1 MSNIISRYKAIL
13 PVSLFA
19 LSAQGVMAQDA
30 TEADTINVAFRKA
43 DARDVITPVSTV
55 KVKNLLEKNYNTYS
69 LDNMQA
75 LAAGYNGSLWNQGD
89 ALVLIDG
96 VPRDAN
102 NVLPTEIED
111 ITFSRVLLPL
121 FSMVAVLQRVLSSS
135 QQSVVRLN
143 R

>member
-55 KVKNLLEKNYNTYS
+55 KV
-69 LDNMQA
+69 
-75 LAAGYNGSLWNQGD
+75 
-89 ALVLIDG
+89 
-96 VPRDAN
+96 
-102 NVLPTEIED
+102 
-111 ITFSRVLLPL
+111 
-121 FSMVAVLQRVLSSS
+121 
-135 QQSVVRLN
+135 
-143 R
+143 

>member
-69 LDNMQA
+69 LDICR
-75 LAAGYNGSLWNQGD
+75 LWLQ
-89 ALVLIDG
+89 V
-96 VPRDAN
+96 
-102 NVLPTEIED
+102 
-111 ITFSRVLLPL
+111 ITGRCGTRVMH
-121 FSMVAVLQRVLSSS
+121 SC
-135 QQSVVRLN
+135 
-143 R
+143 